1 MEKKKATKT
10 SIMNIA
16 FLVIFGFF
24 LALCSE
30 PPEKNVTG
38 TVTADENG
46 IISFRYSRTNA
57 NCPDN
62 CSFTTNLPAPNDQ
75 FVITISA
82 GESTGIKDIDGLT
95 AGQIVEW
102 TPIVDGKPL
111 NHGSGNFVHIIN
123 D

>member
-1 MEKKKATKT
+1 
-10 SIMNIA
+10 MNIA
-16 FLVIFGFF
+16 FLAIFGFF
-24 LALCSE
+24 LAFCGE

-57 NCPDN
+57 NRPDN
-62 CSFTTNLPAPNDQ
+62 CSFTTNLPTPNDQ
-75 FVITISA
+75 FVITIRA
-82 GESTGIKDIDGLT
+82 GESTGIKDIDGLI
-95 AGQIVEW
+95 AGQKVEW
-102 TPIVDGKPL
+102 TAIVDGKPL